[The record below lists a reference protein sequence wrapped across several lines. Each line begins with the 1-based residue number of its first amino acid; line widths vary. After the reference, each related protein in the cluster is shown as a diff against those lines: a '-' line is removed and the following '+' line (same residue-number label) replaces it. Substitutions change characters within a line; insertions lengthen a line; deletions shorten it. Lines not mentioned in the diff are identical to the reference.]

1 MTCNDNVFVQLKL
14 PRFGY
19 EGNISMLDNL
29 IALGIKHLKTGN
41 YTGIIGSAVV
51 VDGASQ
57 YMKVTV
63 DEEGTVVKSSTII
76 GGDILAPMP
85 EKQFQVN
92 RPFIW
97 VIKENTTDHLVCR
110 KARSRIT
117 APRREKLIF
126 RAARS
131 DEIITA

>member
-1 MTCNDNVFVQLKL
+1 MTCQDNAFVALKL

-19 EGNISMLDNL
+19 EGNINMLDVL
-29 IALGIKHLKTGN
+29 TTLGIKHLKTGN

-51 VDGASQ
+51 VDSASQ

-97 VIKENTTDHLVCR
+97 VIKENTSGTILFAGKQGTV
-110 KARSRIT
+110 
-117 APRREKLIF
+117 
-126 RAARS
+126 
-131 DEIITA
+131 